1 MQEMWIWS
9 LGREGALERGLA
21 THSSVLAWRVPW
33 TEEPGGLQSL
43 GSHRVRQ
50 GWATEHEHSI
60 YRASLNLQK
69 QNVTILIVNE
79 SYTQIIH
86 ARKMKTKWRHGDT
99 FCFFTFREAVW
110 CGWGGTKGT
119 GRNRWMRQ
127 QLWLHLPLQLLIC
140 KMGASSDP
148 TPGLLVRKL
157 LIIMPGIILWLGKCG
172 FPSHS
177 AFLNK
182 TFKNMTIEKRQLR
195 IVMVFLY
202 QSRLTIPI

>member
-1 MQEMWIWS
+1 MQEMWVWS
-9 LGREGALERGLA
+9 LGWEGALDRGMA

-69 QNVTILIVNE
+69 QNLMILIVNE
-79 SYTQIIH
+79 SYTRIIH

-99 FCFFTFREAVW
+99 FCLFTFREAAW
-110 CGWGGTKGT
+110 CVCVGGWTKGT
-119 GRNRWMRQ
+119 GRNCWEWQ

-148 TPGLLVRKL
+148 LQ
-157 LIIMPGIILWLGKCG
+157 G
-172 FPSHS
+172 F
-177 AFLNK
+177 
-182 TFKNMTIEKRQLR
+182 
-195 IVMVFLY
+195 
-202 QSRLTIPI
+202 